1 MKRIIFALCLLIAVT
16 SCVSKKKYMVA
27 ENGRLAALSRERV
40 LNRNLGQQKD
50 EIAKLKQQ
58 ITDLMS
64 DTTRLGQ
71 AIRDYRKSLYSNLS
85 EQEKLNMLLKEK
97 MEKLAEREATINKLQ
112 AEVDAQNA
120 RLHSLLNSVKDALLG
135 FSSDEL
141 TVTEKNGKI
150 YVAMS
155 DKLLFESG
163 SAQVN
168 KQGATSRAVFLASV
182 LGVDMGMFYKRRDYS
197 HIVDGTNPIVAHEFL
212 GSSLDGKDVWVV
224 DDMISSGGSMIDV
237 ARELKKRNAG
247 RIFVIATFG
256 LFTNGLEK
264 FDKAVEDG
272 LIYKVVTTNLAYQTP
287 ELLSREYYISC
298 DMSKYI
304 AYIIDTLNHD
314 ASISDLLD
322 PYQRI
327 QTLVAKYK
335 GEIPAEE

>member
-85 EQEKLNMLLKEK
+85 EQEKLTMLLKEK

-120 RLHSLLNSVKDALLG
+120 RLQSLLNSVKDALLG

-168 KQGATSRAVFLASV
+168 KQGKEALGKLAEVLKKQHDIDVFIEGHTDNKPIKTVQFKDNWDLSVVRATSVVRILTKDYGVNPLQILPCGRGEFMPVDNNESVEGRAHN
-182 LGVDMGMFYKRRDYS
+182 RRTE
-197 HIVDGTNPIVAHEFL
+197 IIMAPK
-212 GSSLDGKDVWVV
+212 LDKLMD
-224 DDMISSGGSMIDV
+224 I
-237 ARELKKRNAG
+237 LK
-247 RIFVIATFG
+247 
-256 LFTNGLEK
+256 
-264 FDKAVEDG
+264 
-272 LIYKVVTTNLAYQTP
+272 
-287 ELLSREYYISC
+287 
-298 DMSKYI
+298 
-304 AYIIDTLNHD
+304 
-314 ASISDLLD
+314 
-322 PYQRI
+322 
-327 QTLVAKYK
+327 
-335 GEIPAEE
+335 

>member
-1 MKRIIFALCLLIAVT
+1 MQRIIFALCLLIAVT
-16 SCVSKKKYMVA
+16 SCVSKKKYVVA

-120 RLHSLLNSVKDALLG
+120 RLQSLLNSVKDALLG

-168 KQGATSRAVFLASV
+168 KQGKEALGKLAEVLKKQHDIDVFIEGHTDNKPIKTVQFKDNWDLSVVRATSVVRILTKDYGVNPLQILPCGRGEFMPVDNNESVEGRAHN
-182 LGVDMGMFYKRRDYS
+182 RRTE
-197 HIVDGTNPIVAHEFL
+197 IIMAPK
-212 GSSLDGKDVWVV
+212 LDKLMD
-224 DDMISSGGSMIDV
+224 I
-237 ARELKKRNAG
+237 LK
-247 RIFVIATFG
+247 
-256 LFTNGLEK
+256 
-264 FDKAVEDG
+264 
-272 LIYKVVTTNLAYQTP
+272 
-287 ELLSREYYISC
+287 
-298 DMSKYI
+298 
-304 AYIIDTLNHD
+304 
-314 ASISDLLD
+314 
-322 PYQRI
+322 
-327 QTLVAKYK
+327 
-335 GEIPAEE
+335 

>member
-1 MKRIIFALCLLIAVT
+1 MKRIICALCLLIAVT

-120 RLHSLLNSVKDALLG
+120 RLQSLLNSVKDALLG

-168 KQGATSRAVFLASV
+168 KQGKEALGKLAEVLKKQHDIDVFIEGHTDNKPIKTVQFKDNWDLSVVRATSVVRILTKDYGVNPLQILPCGRGEFMPVDNNESVEGRAHN
-182 LGVDMGMFYKRRDYS
+182 RRTE
-197 HIVDGTNPIVAHEFL
+197 IIMAPK
-212 GSSLDGKDVWVV
+212 LDKLMD
-224 DDMISSGGSMIDV
+224 I
-237 ARELKKRNAG
+237 LK
-247 RIFVIATFG
+247 
-256 LFTNGLEK
+256 
-264 FDKAVEDG
+264 
-272 LIYKVVTTNLAYQTP
+272 
-287 ELLSREYYISC
+287 
-298 DMSKYI
+298 
-304 AYIIDTLNHD
+304 
-314 ASISDLLD
+314 
-322 PYQRI
+322 
-327 QTLVAKYK
+327 
-335 GEIPAEE
+335 

>member
-27 ENGRLAALSRERV
+27 EKGRLAALSRERV

-120 RLHSLLNSVKDALLG
+120 RLQSLLNSVKDALLG

-168 KQGATSRAVFLASV
+168 KQGKEALGKLAEVLKKQHDIDVFIEGHTDNKPIKTVQFKDNWDLSVVRATSVVRILTKDYGVNPLQILPCGRGEFMPVDNNESVEGRAHN
-182 LGVDMGMFYKRRDYS
+182 RRTE
-197 HIVDGTNPIVAHEFL
+197 IIMAPK
-212 GSSLDGKDVWVV
+212 LDKLMD
-224 DDMISSGGSMIDV
+224 I
-237 ARELKKRNAG
+237 LK
-247 RIFVIATFG
+247 
-256 LFTNGLEK
+256 
-264 FDKAVEDG
+264 
-272 LIYKVVTTNLAYQTP
+272 
-287 ELLSREYYISC
+287 
-298 DMSKYI
+298 
-304 AYIIDTLNHD
+304 
-314 ASISDLLD
+314 
-322 PYQRI
+322 
-327 QTLVAKYK
+327 
-335 GEIPAEE
+335 

>member
-71 AIRDYRKSLYSNLS
+71 AIRDYRKSLYSNLA

-120 RLHSLLNSVKDALLG
+120 RLQSLLNSVKDALLG

-168 KQGATSRAVFLASV
+168 KQGKEALGKLAEVLKKQHDIDVFIEGHTDNKPIKTVQFKDNWDLSVVRATSVVRILTKDYGVNPLQILPCGRGEFMPVDNNESVEGRAHN
-182 LGVDMGMFYKRRDYS
+182 RRTE
-197 HIVDGTNPIVAHEFL
+197 IIMAPK
-212 GSSLDGKDVWVV
+212 LDKLMD
-224 DDMISSGGSMIDV
+224 I
-237 ARELKKRNAG
+237 LK
-247 RIFVIATFG
+247 
-256 LFTNGLEK
+256 
-264 FDKAVEDG
+264 
-272 LIYKVVTTNLAYQTP
+272 
-287 ELLSREYYISC
+287 
-298 DMSKYI
+298 
-304 AYIIDTLNHD
+304 
-314 ASISDLLD
+314 
-322 PYQRI
+322 
-327 QTLVAKYK
+327 
-335 GEIPAEE
+335 

>member
-40 LNRNLGQQKD
+40 LKRNLGQQKD

-85 EQEKLNMLLKEK
+85 EQEKLNMVLKEK

-120 RLHSLLNSVKDALLG
+120 RLQSLLNSVKDALLG

-168 KQGATSRAVFLASV
+168 KQGKEALGKLAEVLKKQHDIDVFIEGHTDNKPIKTVQFKDNWDLSVVRATSVVRILTKDYGVNPLQILPCGRGEFMPVDNNESVEGRAHN
-182 LGVDMGMFYKRRDYS
+182 RRTE
-197 HIVDGTNPIVAHEFL
+197 IIMAPK
-212 GSSLDGKDVWVV
+212 LDKLMD
-224 DDMISSGGSMIDV
+224 I
-237 ARELKKRNAG
+237 LK
-247 RIFVIATFG
+247 
-256 LFTNGLEK
+256 
-264 FDKAVEDG
+264 
-272 LIYKVVTTNLAYQTP
+272 
-287 ELLSREYYISC
+287 
-298 DMSKYI
+298 
-304 AYIIDTLNHD
+304 
-314 ASISDLLD
+314 
-322 PYQRI
+322 
-327 QTLVAKYK
+327 
-335 GEIPAEE
+335 

>member
-64 DTTRLGQ
+64 VTTRLGQ

-120 RLHSLLNSVKDALLG
+120 RLQSLLNSVKDALLG

-168 KQGATSRAVFLASV
+168 KQGKEALGKLAEVLKKQHDIDVFIEGHTDNKPIKTVQFKDNWDLSVVRATSVVRILTKDYGVNPLQILPCGRGEFMPVDNNESVEGRAHN
-182 LGVDMGMFYKRRDYS
+182 RRTE
-197 HIVDGTNPIVAHEFL
+197 IIMAPK
-212 GSSLDGKDVWVV
+212 LDKLMD
-224 DDMISSGGSMIDV
+224 I
-237 ARELKKRNAG
+237 LK
-247 RIFVIATFG
+247 
-256 LFTNGLEK
+256 
-264 FDKAVEDG
+264 
-272 LIYKVVTTNLAYQTP
+272 
-287 ELLSREYYISC
+287 
-298 DMSKYI
+298 
-304 AYIIDTLNHD
+304 
-314 ASISDLLD
+314 
-322 PYQRI
+322 
-327 QTLVAKYK
+327 
-335 GEIPAEE
+335 

>member
-120 RLHSLLNSVKDALLG
+120 RLQSLLNSVKDALLG

-168 KQGATSRAVFLASV
+168 KQGKVALGKLAEVLKIQHDIDVFIEGHTDNKPIKTVQFKDNWDLSVVRATSVVRILTKDYGVNPLQILPCGRGEFMPVDNNESVEGRAHN
-182 LGVDMGMFYKRRDYS
+182 RRTE
-197 HIVDGTNPIVAHEFL
+197 IIMAPK
-212 GSSLDGKDVWVV
+212 LDKLMD
-224 DDMISSGGSMIDV
+224 I
-237 ARELKKRNAG
+237 LK
-247 RIFVIATFG
+247 
-256 LFTNGLEK
+256 
-264 FDKAVEDG
+264 
-272 LIYKVVTTNLAYQTP
+272 
-287 ELLSREYYISC
+287 
-298 DMSKYI
+298 
-304 AYIIDTLNHD
+304 
-314 ASISDLLD
+314 
-322 PYQRI
+322 
-327 QTLVAKYK
+327 
-335 GEIPAEE
+335 

>member
-97 MEKLAEREATINKLQ
+97 MDKLAEREATINELQ
-112 AEVDAQNA
+112 AEIKAQNDRVSA
-120 RLHSLLNSVKDALLG
+120 LLQSVKDALLG

-168 KQGATSRAVFLASV
+168 KQGKEALGKLAEVLKKQHDIDVFIEGHTDNKPIKTVQFKDNWDLSVVRATSVVRILTKDYGVNPLQILPCGRGEFMPVDNNESVEGRAHN
-182 LGVDMGMFYKRRDYS
+182 RRTE
-197 HIVDGTNPIVAHEFL
+197 IIMAPK
-212 GSSLDGKDVWVV
+212 LDKLMD
-224 DDMISSGGSMIDV
+224 I
-237 ARELKKRNAG
+237 LK
-247 RIFVIATFG
+247 
-256 LFTNGLEK
+256 
-264 FDKAVEDG
+264 
-272 LIYKVVTTNLAYQTP
+272 
-287 ELLSREYYISC
+287 
-298 DMSKYI
+298 
-304 AYIIDTLNHD
+304 
-314 ASISDLLD
+314 
-322 PYQRI
+322 
-327 QTLVAKYK
+327 
-335 GEIPAEE
+335 

>member
-120 RLHSLLNSVKDALLG
+120 RLQSLLNSVKDALLG

-155 DKLLFESG
+155 DKLFESG

-168 KQGATSRAVFLASV
+168 KQGKEALGKLAEVLKKQHDIDVFIEGHTDNKPIKTVQFKDNWDLSVVRATSVVRILTKDYGVNPLQILPCGRGEFMPVDNNESVEGRAHN
-182 LGVDMGMFYKRRDYS
+182 RRTE
-197 HIVDGTNPIVAHEFL
+197 IIMAPK
-212 GSSLDGKDVWVV
+212 LDKLMD
-224 DDMISSGGSMIDV
+224 I
-237 ARELKKRNAG
+237 LK
-247 RIFVIATFG
+247 
-256 LFTNGLEK
+256 
-264 FDKAVEDG
+264 
-272 LIYKVVTTNLAYQTP
+272 
-287 ELLSREYYISC
+287 
-298 DMSKYI
+298 
-304 AYIIDTLNHD
+304 
-314 ASISDLLD
+314 
-322 PYQRI
+322 
-327 QTLVAKYK
+327 
-335 GEIPAEE
+335 

>member
-40 LNRNLGQQKD
+40 LNWNLGQQKD

-120 RLHSLLNSVKDALLG
+120 RLQSLLNSVKDALLG

-168 KQGATSRAVFLASV
+168 KQGKEALGKLAEVLKKQHDIDVFIEGHTDNKPIKTVQFKDNWDLSVVRATSVVRILTKDYGVNPLQILPCGRGEFMPVDNNESVEGRAHN
-182 LGVDMGMFYKRRDYS
+182 RRTE
-197 HIVDGTNPIVAHEFL
+197 IIMAPK
-212 GSSLDGKDVWVV
+212 LDKLMD
-224 DDMISSGGSMIDV
+224 I
-237 ARELKKRNAG
+237 LK
-247 RIFVIATFG
+247 
-256 LFTNGLEK
+256 
-264 FDKAVEDG
+264 
-272 LIYKVVTTNLAYQTP
+272 
-287 ELLSREYYISC
+287 
-298 DMSKYI
+298 
-304 AYIIDTLNHD
+304 
-314 ASISDLLD
+314 
-322 PYQRI
+322 
-327 QTLVAKYK
+327 
-335 GEIPAEE
+335 

>member
-120 RLHSLLNSVKDALLG
+120 RLQSLLNSVKDALLG

-168 KQGATSRAVFLASV
+168 KQGKEALGKLAEVLKKQHDIDVFIEGHTDNKPIKTVQFKDNWDLSVVRATSVVRSLTKDYGVNPLQILPCGRGEFMPVDNNESVEGRAHN
-182 LGVDMGMFYKRRDYS
+182 RRTE
-197 HIVDGTNPIVAHEFL
+197 IIMAPK
-212 GSSLDGKDVWVV
+212 LDKLMD
-224 DDMISSGGSMIDV
+224 I
-237 ARELKKRNAG
+237 LK
-247 RIFVIATFG
+247 
-256 LFTNGLEK
+256 
-264 FDKAVEDG
+264 
-272 LIYKVVTTNLAYQTP
+272 
-287 ELLSREYYISC
+287 
-298 DMSKYI
+298 
-304 AYIIDTLNHD
+304 
-314 ASISDLLD
+314 
-322 PYQRI
+322 
-327 QTLVAKYK
+327 
-335 GEIPAEE
+335 

>member
-120 RLHSLLNSVKDALLG
+120 RLQSLLNSVKDALLG

-168 KQGATSRAVFLASV
+168 KQGKEALGKLAEVLKKQHDIDVFIEGHTDNKPIKTVQFKDNWDLSVVRATSVIRILTKDYGVNPLQILPCGRGEFMPVDNNESVEGRAHN
-182 LGVDMGMFYKRRDYS
+182 RRTE
-197 HIVDGTNPIVAHEFL
+197 IIMAPK
-212 GSSLDGKDVWVV
+212 LDKLMD
-224 DDMISSGGSMIDV
+224 I
-237 ARELKKRNAG
+237 LK
-247 RIFVIATFG
+247 
-256 LFTNGLEK
+256 
-264 FDKAVEDG
+264 
-272 LIYKVVTTNLAYQTP
+272 
-287 ELLSREYYISC
+287 
-298 DMSKYI
+298 
-304 AYIIDTLNHD
+304 
-314 ASISDLLD
+314 
-322 PYQRI
+322 
-327 QTLVAKYK
+327 
-335 GEIPAEE
+335 

>member
-120 RLHSLLNSVKDALLG
+120 RLQSLLNSVKDALLG

-168 KQGATSRAVFLASV
+168 KQGKEALGKLAEVLKKQHDIDVFIEGHTDNKPIKTVQFKDNWDLSVVRATSVVRILTKDYGVNPLQILPCGRGEFMPVDNNESVEGRAHN
-182 LGVDMGMFYKRRDYS
+182 RRTE
-197 HIVDGTNPIVAHEFL
+197 IIMATK
-212 GSSLDGKDVWVV
+212 LDKLMD
-224 DDMISSGGSMIDV
+224 I
-237 ARELKKRNAG
+237 LK
-247 RIFVIATFG
+247 
-256 LFTNGLEK
+256 
-264 FDKAVEDG
+264 
-272 LIYKVVTTNLAYQTP
+272 
-287 ELLSREYYISC
+287 
-298 DMSKYI
+298 
-304 AYIIDTLNHD
+304 
-314 ASISDLLD
+314 
-322 PYQRI
+322 
-327 QTLVAKYK
+327 
-335 GEIPAEE
+335 

>member
-120 RLHSLLNSVKDALLG
+120 RLQSLLNSVKDALLG

-163 SAQVN
+163 SARVN
-168 KQGATSRAVFLASV
+168 KQGKEALGKLAEVLKKQHDIDVFIEGHTDNKPIKTVQFKDNWDLSVVRATSVVRILTKDYGVNPLQILPCGRGEFMPVDNNESVEGRAHN
-182 LGVDMGMFYKRRDYS
+182 RRTE
-197 HIVDGTNPIVAHEFL
+197 IIMAPK
-212 GSSLDGKDVWVV
+212 LDKLMD
-224 DDMISSGGSMIDV
+224 I
-237 ARELKKRNAG
+237 LK
-247 RIFVIATFG
+247 
-256 LFTNGLEK
+256 
-264 FDKAVEDG
+264 
-272 LIYKVVTTNLAYQTP
+272 
-287 ELLSREYYISC
+287 
-298 DMSKYI
+298 
-304 AYIIDTLNHD
+304 
-314 ASISDLLD
+314 
-322 PYQRI
+322 
-327 QTLVAKYK
+327 
-335 GEIPAEE
+335 

>member
-120 RLHSLLNSVKDALLG
+120 RLQSLLNSVKDALLG

-168 KQGATSRAVFLASV
+168 KQGKEALGKLAEVLKKQHDIDVFIEGHTDNKPIKTVQFKDNWDLRDVRATSVVRILTKDYAVNPLQILPCGRGEFMPVDNNESVEGRAHN
-182 LGVDMGMFYKRRDYS
+182 RRTE
-197 HIVDGTNPIVAHEFL
+197 IIMAPK
-212 GSSLDGKDVWVV
+212 LDKLMD
-224 DDMISSGGSMIDV
+224 I
-237 ARELKKRNAG
+237 LK
-247 RIFVIATFG
+247 
-256 LFTNGLEK
+256 
-264 FDKAVEDG
+264 
-272 LIYKVVTTNLAYQTP
+272 
-287 ELLSREYYISC
+287 
-298 DMSKYI
+298 
-304 AYIIDTLNHD
+304 
-314 ASISDLLD
+314 
-322 PYQRI
+322 
-327 QTLVAKYK
+327 
-335 GEIPAEE
+335 

>member
-120 RLHSLLNSVKDALLG
+120 RLQSLLNSVKDALLG

-141 TVTEKNGKI
+141 NVTEKNGKI

-168 KQGATSRAVFLASV
+168 KQGKEALGKLAEVLKKQHDIDVFIEGHTDNKPIKTVQFKDNWDLSVVRATSVVRILTKDYGVNPLQILPCGRGEFMPVDNNESVEGRAHN
-182 LGVDMGMFYKRRDYS
+182 RRTE
-197 HIVDGTNPIVAHEFL
+197 IIMAPK
-212 GSSLDGKDVWVV
+212 LDKLMD
-224 DDMISSGGSMIDV
+224 I
-237 ARELKKRNAG
+237 LK
-247 RIFVIATFG
+247 
-256 LFTNGLEK
+256 
-264 FDKAVEDG
+264 
-272 LIYKVVTTNLAYQTP
+272 
-287 ELLSREYYISC
+287 
-298 DMSKYI
+298 
-304 AYIIDTLNHD
+304 
-314 ASISDLLD
+314 
-322 PYQRI
+322 
-327 QTLVAKYK
+327 
-335 GEIPAEE
+335 

>member
-120 RLHSLLNSVKDALLG
+120 RLQSLLNSVKDALLG

-168 KQGATSRAVFLASV
+168 KQGKEALGKLAEVLKKQHDIDVFIEGHTDNKPIKTVQFKDNLDLSVVRATSVVRILTKDYGVNPLQILPCGRGEFMPVDNNESVEGRAHN
-182 LGVDMGMFYKRRDYS
+182 RRTE
-197 HIVDGTNPIVAHEFL
+197 IIMAPK
-212 GSSLDGKDVWVV
+212 LDKLMD
-224 DDMISSGGSMIDV
+224 I
-237 ARELKKRNAG
+237 LK
-247 RIFVIATFG
+247 
-256 LFTNGLEK
+256 
-264 FDKAVEDG
+264 
-272 LIYKVVTTNLAYQTP
+272 
-287 ELLSREYYISC
+287 
-298 DMSKYI
+298 
-304 AYIIDTLNHD
+304 
-314 ASISDLLD
+314 
-322 PYQRI
+322 
-327 QTLVAKYK
+327 
-335 GEIPAEE
+335 

>member
-120 RLHSLLNSVKDALLG
+120 RLQSLLNSVKDALLG

-168 KQGATSRAVFLASV
+168 KQGKEALGKLAEVLKKQHDIDVFIEGHTDNKPIKTVQFKDNWDLSVVRATSVVRILTKDYGVNPLQILPCGRGEFMLVDNNESVEGRAHN
-182 LGVDMGMFYKRRDYS
+182 RRTE
-197 HIVDGTNPIVAHEFL
+197 IIMAPK
-212 GSSLDGKDVWVV
+212 LDKLMD
-224 DDMISSGGSMIDV
+224 I
-237 ARELKKRNAG
+237 LK
-247 RIFVIATFG
+247 
-256 LFTNGLEK
+256 
-264 FDKAVEDG
+264 
-272 LIYKVVTTNLAYQTP
+272 
-287 ELLSREYYISC
+287 
-298 DMSKYI
+298 
-304 AYIIDTLNHD
+304 
-314 ASISDLLD
+314 
-322 PYQRI
+322 
-327 QTLVAKYK
+327 
-335 GEIPAEE
+335 

>member
-120 RLHSLLNSVKDALLG
+120 RLQSLLNSVKDALLG

-168 KQGATSRAVFLASV
+168 KQGKEALGKLAEVLKKQHDIDVFIEGHTDNKPIKTVQFKDNWDLSVARATSVVRILTKDYGVNPLQILPCGRGEFMPVDNNESVEGRAHN
-182 LGVDMGMFYKRRDYS
+182 RRTE
-197 HIVDGTNPIVAHEFL
+197 IIMAPK
-212 GSSLDGKDVWVV
+212 LDKLMD
-224 DDMISSGGSMIDV
+224 I
-237 ARELKKRNAG
+237 LK
-247 RIFVIATFG
+247 
-256 LFTNGLEK
+256 
-264 FDKAVEDG
+264 
-272 LIYKVVTTNLAYQTP
+272 
-287 ELLSREYYISC
+287 
-298 DMSKYI
+298 
-304 AYIIDTLNHD
+304 
-314 ASISDLLD
+314 
-322 PYQRI
+322 
-327 QTLVAKYK
+327 
-335 GEIPAEE
+335 

>member
-112 AEVDAQNA
+112 AEVDAQHA
-120 RLHSLLNSVKDALLG
+120 RLQSLLNSVKDALLG

-168 KQGATSRAVFLASV
+168 KQGKEALGKLAEVLKKQHDIDVFIEGHTDNKPIKTVQFKDNWDLSVVRATSVVRILTKDYGVNPLQILPCGRGEFMPVDNNESVEGRAHN
-182 LGVDMGMFYKRRDYS
+182 RRTE
-197 HIVDGTNPIVAHEFL
+197 IIMAPK
-212 GSSLDGKDVWVV
+212 LDKLMD
-224 DDMISSGGSMIDV
+224 I
-237 ARELKKRNAG
+237 LK
-247 RIFVIATFG
+247 
-256 LFTNGLEK
+256 
-264 FDKAVEDG
+264 
-272 LIYKVVTTNLAYQTP
+272 
-287 ELLSREYYISC
+287 
-298 DMSKYI
+298 
-304 AYIIDTLNHD
+304 
-314 ASISDLLD
+314 
-322 PYQRI
+322 
-327 QTLVAKYK
+327 
-335 GEIPAEE
+335 

>member
-120 RLHSLLNSVKDALLG
+120 RLQSLLNSVKDALLG

-168 KQGATSRAVFLASV
+168 KQGKEALGKLAEVLKKQHDIDVFIEGHTDNKPIKTVQFKDNWDLSVVRATSVVRILTKDYGVNPLQSLPCGRGEFMPVDNNESVEGRAHN
-182 LGVDMGMFYKRRDYS
+182 RRTE
-197 HIVDGTNPIVAHEFL
+197 IIMAPK
-212 GSSLDGKDVWVV
+212 LDKLMD
-224 DDMISSGGSMIDV
+224 I
-237 ARELKKRNAG
+237 LK
-247 RIFVIATFG
+247 
-256 LFTNGLEK
+256 
-264 FDKAVEDG
+264 
-272 LIYKVVTTNLAYQTP
+272 
-287 ELLSREYYISC
+287 
-298 DMSKYI
+298 
-304 AYIIDTLNHD
+304 
-314 ASISDLLD
+314 
-322 PYQRI
+322 
-327 QTLVAKYK
+327 
-335 GEIPAEE
+335 

>member
-120 RLHSLLNSVKDALLG
+120 RLQSLLNSVKDALLG

-141 TVTEKNGKI
+141 TVTEKNRKI

-168 KQGATSRAVFLASV
+168 KQGKEALGKLAEVLKKQHDIDVFIEGHTDNKPIKTVQFKDNWDLSVVRATSVVRILTKDYGVNPLQILPCGRGEFMPVDNNESVEGRAHN
-182 LGVDMGMFYKRRDYS
+182 RRTE
-197 HIVDGTNPIVAHEFL
+197 IIMAPK
-212 GSSLDGKDVWVV
+212 LDKLMD
-224 DDMISSGGSMIDV
+224 I
-237 ARELKKRNAG
+237 LK
-247 RIFVIATFG
+247 
-256 LFTNGLEK
+256 
-264 FDKAVEDG
+264 
-272 LIYKVVTTNLAYQTP
+272 
-287 ELLSREYYISC
+287 
-298 DMSKYI
+298 
-304 AYIIDTLNHD
+304 
-314 ASISDLLD
+314 
-322 PYQRI
+322 
-327 QTLVAKYK
+327 
-335 GEIPAEE
+335 